1 MNGADDPIR
10 KNHPE
15 WLLEYS
21 SSFIL
26 DPGNPEVIEYLVKVI
41 KDIVIKYNVDGIVF
55 DDYFYPYEGTKNED
69 AYSQSLYKPEG
80 KNVGDWRRENCNKL
94 IADIYAM
101 IQETKPTVKFGI
113 GPFGIWGGSS
123 SVFVWYRV
131 FEYKRRNECLF
142 PTILRWSGLVESEN
156 DRLYFATMLLAEFQ
170 HSCLGV

>member
-1 MNGADDPIR
+1 MHGSIHIAMRSEKNMNGADDSIR

-26 DPGNPEVIEYLVKVI
+26 DPGESRGNR
-41 KDIVIKYNVDGIVF
+41 VF
-55 DDYFYPYEGTKNED
+55 GEGYQRYSHQVQCRRYCVRRLLYPYEGTKNED

-101 IQETKPTVKFGI
+101 IQENETDREI
-113 GPFGIWGGSS
+113 R
-123 SVFVWYRV
+123 YRA
-131 FEYKRRNECLF
+131 FRDMGR
-142 PTILRWSGLVESEN
+142 
-156 DRLYFATMLLAEFQ
+156 
-170 HSCLGV
+170 